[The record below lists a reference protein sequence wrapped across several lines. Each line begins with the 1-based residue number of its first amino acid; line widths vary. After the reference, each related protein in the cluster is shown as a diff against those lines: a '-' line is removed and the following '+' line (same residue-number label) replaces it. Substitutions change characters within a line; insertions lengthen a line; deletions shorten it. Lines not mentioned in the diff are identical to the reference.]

1 MALITRSDIKA
12 HLEATVMSNFLVGQ
26 KQSHTPLR
34 SAFCQEYPSKKA
46 FEIMVSMG
54 ALPWPIQNGGL
65 LGSGGTD
72 ARTGAQ
78 KTGGLQEG
86 GPITIFGGEEQGML
100 VYPVDWEIPISISQ
114 NAIDD
119 DQTGHLIE
127 WAQSAAGRFEQH
139 KDKLAFQALNSGDG
153 TTYGKCYDT
162 QNFYSNSHTD
172 PGAEYQ
178 TNQDNLNGLTLSL
191 DNFKTVKI
199 AASKFLDSRGQS
211 VGLNHNL
218 LIVPSDL
225 EYEAAQITTNREA
238 YDTANREMNPYAGN
252 VKALVAPGAWLDTT
266 SWFLV
271 DPNQRAKPL
280 GLILRLAPH
289 AIVWQD
295 PSGPGGGTWNIKIHA
310 RYNVFYQ
317 DWRLAVMGNT

>member
-26 KQSHTPLR
+26 KQSHVPLR
-34 SAFCQEYPSKKA
+34 GAFCQEYPSKKA
-46 FEIMVSMG
+46 FEIMASMG
-54 ALPWPIQNGGL
+54 ALPWPIQNGGK
-65 LGSGGTD
+65 LGSGGVD

-78 KTGGLQEG
+78 KTGGLHEG

-100 VYPVDWEIPISISQ
+100 VFPVDWEIPISITQ

-119 DQTGHLIE
+119 DQTGQLIE
-127 WAQSAAGRFEQH
+127 WAQSAAGRYEQH
-139 KDKLAFQALNSGDG
+139 KDYLAFAALNAGDA
-153 TTYGKCYDT
+153 TTYGIAYDGL
-162 QNFYSNSHTD
+162 NFYSNSHVD
-172 PGAEYQ
+172 PGAEY
-178 TNQDNLNGLTLSL
+178 TTVQDNLNGLTLAP

-238 YDTANREMNPYAGN
+238 SDTANREMNPYAGN
-252 VKALVAPGAWLDTT
+252 VKALVAPGGWLDTT
-266 SWFLV
+266 AWFLV
-271 DPNQRAKPL
+271 DPNQLAKPL
-280 GLILRLAPH
+280 GLVIRKQPQAF
-289 AIVWQD
+289 AWED
-295 PSGPGGGTWNIKIHA
+295 PSGPGGGTWNVKIHA